1 MSLAPDQ
8 AELAPSRDPAVYGRR
23 RLFTPS
29 FFAWIVVCAI
39 CVGVGAAIGRFGF
52 AGGPAKTESAAPAA
66 AVESHSV
73 AAHAPPA
80 ALPLPVVAPPAPLP
94 ADSAALADRV
104 ARLESAASRTDDAAA
119 KALAASALSAA
130 AEGSA
135 PFDQDL
141 ALYGRLA
148 PGDPDLRALAP
159 LAAMGAPSRAA
170 LAASFP
176 DLASAAAAAA
186 HQPPRDADF
195 LAKVIGRLEQVVIIR
210 RVGPGATGV
219 DGVLN
224 QAQMKVAAGD
234 LDSAVAALSA
244 LPPAA
249 AAPMA
254 RWVDGAKRR
263 IEIDQR
269 IAQVRARALATLA
282 QSSPG
287 PAAP

>member
-8 AELAPSRDPAVYGRR
+8 AELAPSRDPAAYGRR
-23 RLFTPS
+23 RLFTS
-29 FFAWIVVCAI
+29 CFFAWIVA
-39 CVGVGAAIGRFGF
+39 CVVSLSAGAAIGRFGF
-52 AGGPAKTESAAPAA
+52 VPSPAKTEPAASA
-66 AVESHSV
+66 AVESHSAPV
-73 AAHAPPA
+73 RAPPA
-80 ALPLPVVAPPAPLP
+80 ALPAPIAPPSALP
-94 ADSAALADRV
+94 AATDSAALADRV
-104 ARLESAASRTDDAAA
+104 ARLESAASRTNDAAA
-119 KALAASALSAA
+119 GALAAAALSAA

-141 ALYGRLA
+141 ALYGRFA

-176 DLASAAAAAA
+176 DLASAVAAAA
-186 HQPPRDADF
+186 HQPAHDADF

-224 QAQMKVAAGD
+224 QAQLRVAAGD
-234 LDSAVAALSA
+234 LDSAVATLGA

-254 RWVDGAKRR
+254 RWIDGAKRR

-282 QSSPG
+282 QSGRGSS
-287 PAAP
+287 

>member
-8 AELAPSRDPAVYGRR
+8 AELAPSRDPAAYGRR
-23 RLFTPS
+23 RLFTS
-29 FFAWIVVCAI
+29 GFFAVVIACAI
-39 CVGVGAAIGRFGF
+39 SLGVGAAIGHFGF
-52 AGGPAKTESAAPAA
+52 AAGPAKTEPSPSA
-66 AVESHSV
+66 AVETRS
-73 AAHAPPA
+73 PPA
-80 ALPLPVVAPPAPLP
+80 RALPPVPPLPLAPSTGPPAGGD
-94 ADSAALADRV
+94 AAALADRV
-104 ARLESAASRTDDAAA
+104 ARLEQAATRANDAAA
-119 KALAASALSAA
+119 EALAASALSAA

-141 ALYGRLA
+141 AVYGRLA

-176 DLASAAAAAA
+176 DFASAAAAAA

-195 LAKVIGRLEQVVIIR
+195 LAKVIGRLAQVVIIR

-219 DGVLN
+219 DGVLYKAQS
-224 QAQMKVAAGD
+224 QAAAGD
-234 LDSAVAALSA
+234 LDGALATLGA
-244 LPPAA
+244 LPPGAA
-249 AAPMA
+249 TPLAKWTDA
-254 RWVDGAKRR
+254 AKRR

-282 QSSPG
+282 QAGPG
-287 PAAP
+287 TS

>member
-8 AELAPSRDPAVYGRR
+8 AELAPSRDPAAYGRR
-23 RLFTPS
+23 RLFTAG
-29 FFAWIVVCAI
+29 FVAWIVA
-39 CVGVGAAIGRFGF
+39 CVVSLGVGAAIGRFGF
-52 AGGPAKTESAAPAA
+52 AGGPAKTEPAATA
-66 AVESHSV
+66 AVESRP
-73 AAHAPPA
+73 APVSATPA
-80 ALPLPVVAPPAPLP
+80 APPAPIAHPPPTP
-94 ADSAALADRV
+94 AATDSAALADRG

-119 KALAASALSAA
+119 GALAAAALSAA

-141 ALYGRLA
+141 AIYGRLA

-176 DLASAAAAAA
+176 DLASAVAAAA
-186 HQPPRDADF
+186 HQPRRDANF

-219 DGVLN
+219 DGMLN
-224 QAQMKVAAGD
+224 RAQLQVAAGD
-234 LDSAVAALSA
+234 LDGAVATLGA

-254 RWVDGAKRR
+254 RWIDGAKRR

-269 IAQVRARALATLA
+269 IAQVRARALARLT
-282 QSSPG
+282 QSGRGSS
-287 PAAP
+287 

>member
-8 AELAPSRDPAVYGRR
+8 AELAPSRDPAAYGRR
-23 RLFTPS
+23 RLFTAG
-29 FFAWIVVCAI
+29 FVAWIVA
-39 CVGVGAAIGRFGF
+39 CVVSLGVGAAIGRFGF
-52 AGGPAKTESAAPAA
+52 AGGPAKTEPAATA
-66 AVESHSV
+66 AVESRP
-73 AAHAPPA
+73 APVSATPA
-80 ALPLPVVAPPAPLP
+80 APPAPIAHPPPTP
-94 ADSAALADRV
+94 AATDSAALADRV

-119 KALAASALSAA
+119 GALAAAALSAA

-141 ALYGRLA
+141 AIYGRLA

-176 DLASAAAAAA
+176 DLASAVAAAA
-186 HQPPRDADF
+186 HQPRRDANF

-219 DGVLN
+219 DGMLN
-224 QAQMKVAAGD
+224 RAQLQVAAGD
-234 LDSAVAALSA
+234 LDSAVATLGA

-254 RWVDGAKRR
+254 RWIDGAKRR

-269 IAQVRARALATLA
+269 IAQVRARALARLT
-282 QSSPG
+282 QSGRGSS
-287 PAAP
+287 

>member
-1 MSLAPDQ
+1 L
-8 AELAPSRDPAVYGRR
+8 
-23 RLFTPS
+23 
-29 FFAWIVVCAI
+29 
-39 CVGVGAAIGRFGF
+39 
-52 AGGPAKTESAAPAA
+52 
-66 AVESHSV
+66 
-73 AAHAPPA
+73 PA
-80 ALPLPVVAPPAPLP
+80 ALPPPVAAPPTPPAG

-104 ARLESAASRTDDAAA
+104 ARLESAASQTDDAAA
-119 KALAASALSAA
+119 KALAAAALSVA

-141 ALYGRLA
+141 AVFGRLA

-176 DLASAAAAAA
+176 DFASAAAAAA
-186 HQPPRDADF
+186 HQPPHDADF

-219 DGVLN
+219 DAVLYK
-224 QAQMKVAAGD
+224 AQGEAASGD
-234 LDSAVAALSA
+234 LDSAIAALSA

-249 AAPMA
+249 AAPLA
-254 RWVDGAKRR
+254 RWTDAAKRR

-269 IAQVRARALATLA
+269 IAQVRARALAGLSHA
-282 QSSPG
+282 GPGSS
-287 PAAP
+287 